1 MMMTTDKM
9 KPGDFLDKLFKVS
22 LDIPKNRVFVER
34 GIQLI
39 EWEGGM
45 NTEEQKRLEELKA
58 TLAKT
63 VQN

>member
-1 MMMTTDKM
+1 MKMTTDKM
-9 KPGDFLDKLFKVS
+9 KPGDFLDKLTKVS

>member
-1 MMMTTDKM
+1 MTTDKM
-9 KPGDFLDKLFKVS
+9 KPGDFLDKLSKVS
-22 LDIPKNRVFVER
+22 LDIPKNRLYVER
-34 GIQLI
+34 GIQII

-45 NTEEQKRLEELKA
+45 TDDEKQRLEALKA